1 MMKEEA
7 MNHHEPRVSS
17 GVTRRAALAG
27 LGAGGIGA
35 ALAARGR
42 VAAAQEVQ
50 SDAMANHPIVG
61 AWMVTTPTG
70 PALAVFSADGTN
82 IQGVSTTQAG
92 PQGVTF
98 TGAQVGTW
106 EPVDERRV
114 HFTGV
119 QLLTD
124 ATGAFVGSVTIDG
137 HPQVSD
143 DGQSFIDDAPE
154 TTITIRD
161 AANTVRDVI
170 NPFPGGPPATGVR
183 MGVGAPGFPEGMP
196 AAGTP
201 TT

>member
-1 MMKEEA
+1 MTM
-7 MNHHEPRVSS
+7 PRRSLS
-17 GVTRRAALAG
+17 PSRLNRRFA
-27 LGAGGIGA
+27 LGAIGA
-35 ALAARGR
+35 ATAALGLRGQEGR
-42 VAAAQEVQ
+42 ATAQEATP
-50 SDAMANHPIVG
+50 DGMASHPIVG
-61 AWMVTTPTG
+61 AWMVSTPTG

-82 IQGVSTTQAG
+82 IQGVPTAQAG

-124 ATGAFVGSVTIDG
+124 ANGAFVGTITIDG

-143 DGQSFIDDAPE
+143 DGQRIVDEAPE

-161 AANTVRDVI
+161 AAHNVVDVI
-170 NPFPGGPPATGVR
+170 KPYPGAPPATGVR
-183 MGVGAPGFPEGMP
+183 MGVGAPGFAEGTP

>member
-1 MMKEEA
+1 MSTSRIDA
-7 MNHHEPRVSS
+7 SLS
-17 GVTRRAALAG
+17 RRTALVG
-27 LGAGGIGA
+27 LGGGGIGVA
-35 ALAARGR
+35 MAARGR
-42 VAAAQEVQ
+42 IAAAQEATP
-50 SDAMANHPIVG
+50 DAMANHPIVG

-82 IQGVSTTQAG
+82 IQGVPTAQAG

-106 EPVDERRV
+106 EPDGDRRV

-124 ATGAFVGSVTIDG
+124 ATGVFVGSVTVDG
-137 HPQVSD
+137 HPRVSN
-143 DGQSFIDDAPE
+143 DGQRFVDDAPE

-170 NPFPGGPPATGVR
+170 NPFPSGPPATGVR